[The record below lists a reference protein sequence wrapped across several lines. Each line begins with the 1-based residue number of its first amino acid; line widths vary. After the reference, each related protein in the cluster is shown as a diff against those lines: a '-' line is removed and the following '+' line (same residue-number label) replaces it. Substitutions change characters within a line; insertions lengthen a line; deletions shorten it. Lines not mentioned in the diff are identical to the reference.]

1 MNADFD
7 KKFPHLGQ
15 TEKELLC
22 ILTNEAQNKGEGFE
36 KAKKVFLNVIKDWV
50 LLYMK
55 WDTFPDERIKLRRK
69 LLNVAGLWTVVPFE
83 DIQGLINEVTPYN
96 KKPITDIKVDNLYQE
111 GCEVPS
117 YDLKMI
123 DSMATLLGS
132 VPKDETTTY
141 LDFVAGN
148 REKKVHPASSILVFK
163 KSLLDEVVSE
173 VYLTASAEVFS
184 KTILITTFDEK
195 GDMRD
200 LISVAFDIVLESAY
214 LDIYSNWS
222 GNFVPEMVLRDTK
235 LIACDFLG
243 KAIANLEN
251 IQKNGKSLMDLYQI
265 FPKGLPFMN
274 YESWENIYL
283 DLLKTRIYKK
293 HMTEIDA
300 LNKKLGS

>member
-1 MNADFD
+1 MNADFE
-7 KKFPHLGQ
+7 KKFPHLEKN
-15 TEKELLC
+15 EKEMLYL
-22 ILTNEAQNKGEGFE
+22 LTNEASNKGPAFE
-36 KAKKVFLNVIKDWV
+36 KAKEIFLNLIKDWV
-50 LLYMK
+50 LQYLK
-55 WDTFPDERIKLRRK
+55 WDTLPDDRLRIRKK
-69 LLNVAGLWTVVPFE
+69 LLNIAGLWTVVPFE
-83 DIQGLINEVTPYN
+83 NIQGLINEVTPYN

-123 DSMATLLGS
+123 DSMASLLGS
-132 VPKDETTTY
+132 VSKDENMTY

-148 REKKVHPASSILVFK
+148 REKKIHPASSIFVFK
-163 KSLLDEVVSE
+163 KSLLDEVVSD

-222 GNFVPEMVLRDTK
+222 GEFIPEMVLRDTK
-235 LIACDFLG
+235 LVACDFLG
-243 KAIANLEN
+243 KAITSLES
-251 IQKNGKSLMDLYQI
+251 QHKNGKSLMELYQI

-274 YESWENIYL
+274 YESWENVYL
-283 DLLKTRIYKK
+283 DLLRTRIFKK
-293 HMTEIDA
+293 HMGEIDA
-300 LNKKLGS
+300 LNKKLGA